1 MGERRHWSI
10 LDFLAY
16 RHMEQK
22 EVVVMNEL
30 ELLDETINKAFD
42 EFVESLQEE
51 DDDRYCRNQPEEGYK
66 LH

>member
-1 MGERRHWSI
+1 
-10 LDFLAY
+10 
-16 RHMEQK
+16 
-22 EVVVMNEL
+22 MNEL